1 MTYSGLTK
9 LASLFFLKRAED
21 EGLLEKIQELAAS
34 GKDALGEVGSDA
46 LNALSSGG
54 SRVQTAASDAY
65 DKLMDSGARDAW
77 DTLSSG
83 SDAAIQ
89 KVRNKFPSG
98 ESLGERLM
106 KALSA
111 KDYNLKDVGL
121 MAGLGLGGGALL
133 GAGTAAYLGRDKD
146 DEDEEDPSSPEAIER
161 RKARLL
167 GR

>member
-1 MTYSGLTK
+1 MPYSGLTK
-9 LASLFFLKRAED
+9 LASFIFLKRADE
-21 EGLLEKIQELAAS
+21 EGLLEKIQELASS
-34 GKDALGEVGSDA
+34 GKDALGDVGSDA

-54 SRVQTAASDAY
+54 ARVQTAASDAY
-65 DKLMDSGARDAW
+65 DKLLNSGTRDAW

-83 SDAAIQ
+83 SDAALQ
-89 KVRNKFPSG
+89 KVRNKLPNG
-98 ESLGERLM
+98 ESLGQRLM
-106 KALSA
+106 ETLSE
-111 KDYNLKDVGL
+111 KDYNLKDIGL

-133 GAGTAAYLGRDKD
+133 GAGTAAYLGRDKK

>member
-1 MTYSGLTK
+1 MIHSGLTK
-9 LASLFFLKRAED
+9 LASFFFLKRAED

-34 GKDALGEVGSDA
+34 GKGALGEVGSDA

-65 DKLMDSGARDAW
+65 DKLMGSGVRDAW

-83 SDAAIQ
+83 SDAALQ
-89 KVRNKFPSG
+89 KVRNQLPNG

-106 KALSA
+106 ETLSK

-146 DEDEEDPSSPEAIER
+146 DEDEEDPSSPEAVAR

>member
-1 MTYSGLTK
+1 MPHSETTK
-9 LASLFFLKRAED
+9 LASLFFLKCAED
-21 EGLLEKIQELAAS
+21 EGLISKIQELAAS
-34 GKDALGEVGSDA
+34 GNETLGGVGSDV

-54 SRVQTAASDAY
+54 KRIQRTASDAY
-65 DKLMDSGARDAW
+65 DDLLNSGASDAW
-77 DTLSSG
+77 DTLTSG

-89 KVRNKFPSG
+89 KVRGGLPDR
-98 ESLGERLM
+98 ESLGEKLM
-106 KALSA
+106 KALST

-133 GAGTAAYLGRDKD
+133 GAGTAAYLGRDKE
-146 DEDEEDPSSPEAIER
+146 DEDEDPNSPDAIER